1 MTESPGPALGCIV
14 RYPPISFLS
23 SLTQEKGVGGKK
35 GRRKERL
42 QEEEDEEEEEGMVI
56 MVGEGW

>member
-1 MTESPGPALGCIV
+1 MGCIV